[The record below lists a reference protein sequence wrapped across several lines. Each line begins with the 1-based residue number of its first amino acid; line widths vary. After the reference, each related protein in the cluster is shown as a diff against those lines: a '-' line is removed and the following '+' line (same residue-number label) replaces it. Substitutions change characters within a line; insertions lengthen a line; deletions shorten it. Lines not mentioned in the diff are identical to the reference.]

1 MKKLISTVLAA
12 ALTLSLAACGST
24 AASSTSE
31 AASGSEAASTASSE
45 TASDASDAVDFTGD
59 GYDAAVDYA
68 SLAGTTIKVAAS
80 PVPHAEILKVAGDI
94 LAKADITLDVVEYTD
109 YVQPNLVTESGEVDA
124 NYFQHGPYLE
134 DFNEKNNTH
143 LVSVAAIHYEPLGL
157 YPGKTKELK
166 DLQDGATVA
175 VPNDATNEARAL
187 LLLQDAGLI
196 KLKKNFDSASGNTN
210 DIVSNPKKFKF
221 KLIDDT
227 TGPRIIKSVDAVLIG
242 NTIALA
248 GNLNVLKD
256 SLYHEKI
263 DQSTK
268 NNINVLATAKKN
280 KNNAAY
286 KKLGKLYHNKQ
297 IQKWIAKKYSGTKV
311 EVNKPVSYLTD

>member
-1 MKKLISTVLAA
+1 MRRKKKHQRLIAATIALIVIIAAFFALRLTSSRQTAKSQTTTVTVGSIGPDVQVWQHIAKSSQAKKLGLK
-12 ALTLSLAACGST
+12 
-24 AASSTSE
+24 
-31 AASGSEAASTASSE
+31 
-45 TASDASDAVDFTGD
+45 
-59 GYDAAVDYA
+59 
-68 SLAGTTIKVAAS
+68 IKVKAFTDGPSILRATSDGSINVSAFAS
-80 PVPHAEILKVAGDI
+80 WA
-94 LAKADITLDVVEYTD
+94 
-109 YVQPNLVTESGEVDA
+109 
-124 NYFQHGPYLE
+124 YLE
-134 DFNEKNNTH
+134 AYNKSKSNTGQQ
-143 LVSVAAIHYEPLGL
+143 VALATTYLEPMGIYSSKYKKLS
-157 YPGKTKELK
+157 
-166 DLQDGATVA
+166 DLPKGATIA
-175 VPNDATNEARAL
+175 LANNAANETRGL
-187 LLLQDAGLI
+187 LLLQSAGLI

-210 DIVSNPKKFKF
+210 DIVSNTKKFKF

-268 NNINVLATAKKN
+268 NNINVLATAEKN

>member
-1 MKKLISTVLAA
+1 MRRKKKQQRLIAAAIAFVVIIAAFFALRLTSSRQTAKSQTTTVTVGSIGPDVQVWQHIAKSSQAKKLGLK
-12 ALTLSLAACGST
+12 
-24 AASSTSE
+24 
-31 AASGSEAASTASSE
+31 
-45 TASDASDAVDFTGD
+45 
-59 GYDAAVDYA
+59 
-68 SLAGTTIKVAAS
+68 IKVKAFTDGPSLLRATSDGSINVSAFAS
-80 PVPHAEILKVAGDI
+80 WA
-94 LAKADITLDVVEYTD
+94 
-109 YVQPNLVTESGEVDA
+109 
-124 NYFQHGPYLE
+124 YLE
-134 DFNEKNNTH
+134 AYNKSKSNTGQQ
-143 LVSVAAIHYEPLGL
+143 VALATTYLEPMGIYSSKYKKLS
-157 YPGKTKELK
+157 
-166 DLQDGATVA
+166 DLPKGATIA
-175 VPNDATNEARAL
+175 LANNAANEARGL
-187 LLLQDAGLI
+187 LLLQSAGLI
-196 KLKKNFDSASGNTN
+196 KLKKNFDAASGNTN

-268 NNINVLATAKKN
+268 NNINILATAKKN

>member
-1 MKKLISTVLAA
+1 MRRKKKQQRLITAAIALVVIIAAFFALRLTSSRQTAKSQTTTVTVGSIGPDVQVWQHIAKSSQAKKLGLK
-12 ALTLSLAACGST
+12 
-24 AASSTSE
+24 
-31 AASGSEAASTASSE
+31 
-45 TASDASDAVDFTGD
+45 
-59 GYDAAVDYA
+59 
-68 SLAGTTIKVAAS
+68 IKVKAFTDGPSLLRATSDGSINVSAFAS
-80 PVPHAEILKVAGDI
+80 WA
-94 LAKADITLDVVEYTD
+94 
-109 YVQPNLVTESGEVDA
+109 
-124 NYFQHGPYLE
+124 YLE
-134 DFNEKNNTH
+134 AYNKSKSNTGQQ
-143 LVSVAAIHYEPLGL
+143 VALATTYLEPMGIYSSKYKKLS
-157 YPGKTKELK
+157 
-166 DLQDGATVA
+166 DLPKGATIA
-175 VPNDATNEARAL
+175 LANNAANEARGL
-187 LLLQDAGLI
+187 LLLQSAGLI

>member
-1 MKKLISTVLAA
+1 MRRKKKQRLIAATIALVVIVAAFFAFRLTSSRQTAKSQTTTITVGSIGPDVQVWQHIAKSSQAKKLGLKIRVKAFTDGP
-12 ALTLSLAACGST
+12 SLLRATSDGSINVS
-24 AASSTSE
+24 AFASW
-31 AASGSEAASTASSE
+31 A
-45 TASDASDAVDFTGD
+45 
-59 GYDAAVDYA
+59 
-68 SLAGTTIKVAAS
+68 
-80 PVPHAEILKVAGDI
+80 
-94 LAKADITLDVVEYTD
+94 
-109 YVQPNLVTESGEVDA
+109 
-124 NYFQHGPYLE
+124 YLE
-134 DFNEKNNTH
+134 AYNKSKNNAGQQ
-143 LVSVAAIHYEPLGL
+143 VALATTYLEPMGIYSSKYKKLSKL
-157 YPGKTKELK
+157 PK
-166 DLQDGATVA
+166 GAMIA
-175 VPNDATNEARAL
+175 LANNAANEARGL
-187 LLLQDAGLI
+187 LLLQSAGLI
-196 KLKKNFDSASGNTN
+196 KLKKDFDSASGNTN

-242 NTIALA
+242 NTIALS

>member
-1 MKKLISTVLAA
+1 MRRKKKQQRLIAAGIALVVIIAAFFAFRLTSSRQTAKSQTATITVGSIGPDVQVWQHIAKSSQAKKLGLK
-12 ALTLSLAACGST
+12 
-24 AASSTSE
+24 
-31 AASGSEAASTASSE
+31 
-45 TASDASDAVDFTGD
+45 
-59 GYDAAVDYA
+59 
-68 SLAGTTIKVAAS
+68 IKVKAFTDGPSLLRATSDGSINVSAFAS
-80 PVPHAEILKVAGDI
+80 WA
-94 LAKADITLDVVEYTD
+94 
-109 YVQPNLVTESGEVDA
+109 
-124 NYFQHGPYLE
+124 YLE
-134 DFNEKNNTH
+134 AYNKSKSNTGQQ
-143 LVSVAAIHYEPLGL
+143 VALATTYLEPMGIYSSKYKKLS
-157 YPGKTKELK
+157 
-166 DLQDGATVA
+166 DLPKGATIA
-175 VPNDATNEARAL
+175 LANNAANEARGL
-187 LLLQDAGLI
+187 LLLQSAGLI

-210 DIVSNPKKFKF
+210 DIASNPKKFKF

>member
-1 MKKLISTVLAA
+1 MRRKKRQQRLIAAIALVVIIAAFFALRLTSSRQTAKSQTTTVTVGSIGPDVQVWQHIAKSSQAKKLGLK
-12 ALTLSLAACGST
+12 
-24 AASSTSE
+24 
-31 AASGSEAASTASSE
+31 
-45 TASDASDAVDFTGD
+45 
-59 GYDAAVDYA
+59 
-68 SLAGTTIKVAAS
+68 IKVKAFTDGPSLLRATSDGSINVSAFAS
-80 PVPHAEILKVAGDI
+80 WA
-94 LAKADITLDVVEYTD
+94 
-109 YVQPNLVTESGEVDA
+109 
-124 NYFQHGPYLE
+124 YLE
-134 DFNEKNNTH
+134 AYNKSKSNTG
-143 LVSVAAIHYEPLGL
+143 LQVALATTYLEPMGIYSSKYKKLS
-157 YPGKTKELK
+157 
-166 DLQDGATVA
+166 DLPKGATIA
-175 VPNDATNEARAL
+175 LANNAANEARGL
-187 LLLQDAGLI
+187 LLLQSAGLI

>member
-1 MKKLISTVLAA
+1 MRRKKKQQRLIAAAIALVVIIAAFFALRLTSSRQTAKSQTTTVTVGSIGPDVQVWQHIAKSSQAKKLGLK
-12 ALTLSLAACGST
+12 
-24 AASSTSE
+24 
-31 AASGSEAASTASSE
+31 
-45 TASDASDAVDFTGD
+45 
-59 GYDAAVDYA
+59 
-68 SLAGTTIKVAAS
+68 IKVKAFTDGPSLLRATSDGSINVSAFAS
-80 PVPHAEILKVAGDI
+80 WA
-94 LAKADITLDVVEYTD
+94 
-109 YVQPNLVTESGEVDA
+109 
-124 NYFQHGPYLE
+124 YLE
-134 DFNEKNNTH
+134 AYNKSKSNTG
-143 LVSVAAIHYEPLGL
+143 LQVALATTYLEPMGIYSSKYKKLS
-157 YPGKTKELK
+157 
-166 DLQDGATVA
+166 DLPKGATIA
-175 VPNDATNEARAL
+175 LANNAANEARGL
-187 LLLQDAGLI
+187 LLLQSAGLI

-210 DIVSNPKKFKF
+210 DIVSNPKKLKF

>member
-1 MKKLISTVLAA
+1 MRRKKKQQRLIAAAIALVVIIAAFFALRLTSSRQTAKSQRTTVTVGSIGPDVQVWQHIAKSSQAKKLGLK
-12 ALTLSLAACGST
+12 
-24 AASSTSE
+24 
-31 AASGSEAASTASSE
+31 
-45 TASDASDAVDFTGD
+45 
-59 GYDAAVDYA
+59 
-68 SLAGTTIKVAAS
+68 IKVKAFTDGPSLLRATSDGSINVSAFAS
-80 PVPHAEILKVAGDI
+80 WA
-94 LAKADITLDVVEYTD
+94 
-109 YVQPNLVTESGEVDA
+109 
-124 NYFQHGPYLE
+124 YLE
-134 DFNEKNNTH
+134 AYNKSKSNTGQQ
-143 LVSVAAIHYEPLGL
+143 VALATTYLEPMGIYSSKYKKLS
-157 YPGKTKELK
+157 
-166 DLQDGATVA
+166 DLPKGATIA
-175 VPNDATNEARAL
+175 LANNAANEARGL
-187 LLLQDAGLI
+187 LLLQSAGLI

-210 DIVSNPKKFKF
+210 DIVSNTKKFKF

>member
-1 MKKLISTVLAA
+1 MRRKKKQQRLIAAAIALVVIIAAFFALRLTSSRQTAKSQTTTVTVGSIGPDVQVWQHIAKSSQAKKLGL
-12 ALTLSLAACGST
+12 
-24 AASSTSE
+24 E
-31 AASGSEAASTASSE
+31 
-45 TASDASDAVDFTGD
+45 
-59 GYDAAVDYA
+59 
-68 SLAGTTIKVAAS
+68 IKVKAFTDGPSLLRATSDGSINVSAFAS
-80 PVPHAEILKVAGDI
+80 WA
-94 LAKADITLDVVEYTD
+94 
-109 YVQPNLVTESGEVDA
+109 
-124 NYFQHGPYLE
+124 YLE
-134 DFNEKNNTH
+134 AYNKSKSNTGQQ
-143 LVSVAAIHYEPLGL
+143 VALATTYLEPMGIYSSKYKKLS
-157 YPGKTKELK
+157 
-166 DLQDGATVA
+166 DLPKGATIA
-175 VPNDATNEARAL
+175 LANNAANEARGL
-187 LLLQDAGLI
+187 LLLQSAGLI

>member
-1 MKKLISTVLAA
+1 MRRKKKHQRLIAAIALIVIIAAFFALRLTFSRQTAKSQTTTVTVGSIGPDVQVWQHIAKSSQAKKLGLK
-12 ALTLSLAACGST
+12 
-24 AASSTSE
+24 
-31 AASGSEAASTASSE
+31 
-45 TASDASDAVDFTGD
+45 
-59 GYDAAVDYA
+59 
-68 SLAGTTIKVAAS
+68 IKVKAFTDGPSILRATSDGSINVSAFAS
-80 PVPHAEILKVAGDI
+80 WA
-94 LAKADITLDVVEYTD
+94 
-109 YVQPNLVTESGEVDA
+109 
-124 NYFQHGPYLE
+124 YLE
-134 DFNEKNNTH
+134 AYNKSKSNTGQQ
-143 LVSVAAIHYEPLGL
+143 VALATTYLEPMGIYSSKYKKLS
-157 YPGKTKELK
+157 
-166 DLQDGATVA
+166 DLPKGATIA
-175 VPNDATNEARAL
+175 LANNAANEARGL
-187 LLLQDAGLI
+187 LLLQSAGLI

-210 DIVSNPKKFKF
+210 DIVSNTKKFKF

-268 NNINVLATAKKN
+268 NNINVLATAEKN

>member
-1 MKKLISTVLAA
+1 MKTSFFKLLGAKIMRRKKKQQRLIAA
-12 ALTLSLAACGST
+12 AIALANN
-24 AASSTSE
+24 AA
-31 AASGSEAASTASSE
+31 
-45 TASDASDAVDFTGD
+45 
-59 GYDAAVDYA
+59 
-68 SLAGTTIKVAAS
+68 
-80 PVPHAEILKVAGDI
+80 
-94 LAKADITLDVVEYTD
+94 
-109 YVQPNLVTESGEVDA
+109 
-124 NYFQHGPYLE
+124 
-134 DFNEKNNTH
+134 
-143 LVSVAAIHYEPLGL
+143 
-157 YPGKTKELK
+157 
-166 DLQDGATVA
+166 
-175 VPNDATNEARAL
+175 NEARGL
-187 LLLQDAGLI
+187 LLLQSAGLI

-210 DIVSNPKKFKF
+210 DIVSNTKKFKF

-268 NNINVLATAKKN
+268 NNNNVLATAKKN

>member
-1 MKKLISTVLAA
+1 MRRKKKQQRLIAAAIALVVIIAAFFALRLTSSRQTAKSQTTTVTVGSIGPDVQVWQHIAKSSQAKKLGLKTKVKAF
-12 ALTLSLAACGST
+12 TDGPSLLRATSDGSINVS
-24 AASSTSE
+24 AFASW
-31 AASGSEAASTASSE
+31 A
-45 TASDASDAVDFTGD
+45 
-59 GYDAAVDYA
+59 
-68 SLAGTTIKVAAS
+68 
-80 PVPHAEILKVAGDI
+80 
-94 LAKADITLDVVEYTD
+94 
-109 YVQPNLVTESGEVDA
+109 
-124 NYFQHGPYLE
+124 YLE
-134 DFNEKNNTH
+134 AYNKSKSNTG
-143 LVSVAAIHYEPLGL
+143 LQVALATTYLEPMGIYSSKYKKLS
-157 YPGKTKELK
+157 
-166 DLQDGATVA
+166 DLPKGATIA
-175 VPNDATNEARAL
+175 LANNAANEARGL
-187 LLLQDAGLI
+187 LLLQSAGLI
-196 KLKKNFDSASGNTN
+196 KLKKNFDAASGNTN

>member
-1 MKKLISTVLAA
+1 MRRKKKQRLIAAAIALVVIVAAFFAFRLTSSRQTAKSQTTTITVGSIGPDVQVWQHIAKSSQAKKMGLKIKVKAFTDGPSLLRATSDGSINVSAFASWAYLEAYNKSKNNAGQQVALATTYLEPMGIYSSKYKKLSKLP
-12 ALTLSLAACGST
+12 
-24 AASSTSE
+24 
-31 AASGSEAASTASSE
+31 
-45 TASDASDAVDFTGD
+45 
-59 GYDAAVDYA
+59 
-68 SLAGTTIKVAAS
+68 K
-80 PVPHAEILKVAGDI
+80 
-94 LAKADITLDVVEYTD
+94 
-109 YVQPNLVTESGEVDA
+109 
-124 NYFQHGPYLE
+124 
-134 DFNEKNNTH
+134 
-143 LVSVAAIHYEPLGL
+143 
-157 YPGKTKELK
+157 
-166 DLQDGATVA
+166 GATIA
-175 VPNDATNEARAL
+175 LANNAANEARGL
-187 LLLQDAGLI
+187 LLLQSAGLI
-196 KLKKNFDSASGNTN
+196 KLKKDFDSASGNTN

-242 NTIALA
+242 NTIALS

>member
-1 MKKLISTVLAA
+1 MRRKKKQQRLIAAAIALIVIIAAFFALRLTSSRQTAKSQTTTVTVGSIGPDVQVWQHIAKSSQAKKLGLK
-12 ALTLSLAACGST
+12 
-24 AASSTSE
+24 
-31 AASGSEAASTASSE
+31 
-45 TASDASDAVDFTGD
+45 
-59 GYDAAVDYA
+59 
-68 SLAGTTIKVAAS
+68 IKVKAFTDGPSLLRATSDGSINVSAFAS
-80 PVPHAEILKVAGDI
+80 WA
-94 LAKADITLDVVEYTD
+94 
-109 YVQPNLVTESGEVDA
+109 
-124 NYFQHGPYLE
+124 YLE
-134 DFNEKNNTH
+134 AYNKSKSNTGQQ
-143 LVSVAAIHYEPLGL
+143 VALATTYLEPMGIYSSKYKKLS
-157 YPGKTKELK
+157 
-166 DLQDGATVA
+166 DLPKGATIA
-175 VPNDATNEARAL
+175 LANNAANEARGL
-187 LLLQDAGLI
+187 LLLQSAGLI

-210 DIVSNPKKFKF
+210 DIVSNTKKFKF

>member
-1 MKKLISTVLAA
+1 MRRKKKQRLIAAAIALVVIIAAFFAFRLTSSRQAAKSQTTTITVGSIGPDVQVWQHIAKSSQAKKLGLK
-12 ALTLSLAACGST
+12 
-24 AASSTSE
+24 
-31 AASGSEAASTASSE
+31 
-45 TASDASDAVDFTGD
+45 
-59 GYDAAVDYA
+59 
-68 SLAGTTIKVAAS
+68 IKVKAFTDGPSLLRATSDGSINVSAFAS
-80 PVPHAEILKVAGDI
+80 WA
-94 LAKADITLDVVEYTD
+94 
-109 YVQPNLVTESGEVDA
+109 
-124 NYFQHGPYLE
+124 YLE
-134 DFNEKNNTH
+134 AYNKSKNNAGQQ
-143 LVSVAAIHYEPLGL
+143 VALATTYLEPMGIYSSKYKKLSKL
-157 YPGKTKELK
+157 PK
-166 DLQDGATVA
+166 GATIA
-175 VPNDATNEARAL
+175 LANNAANEARGL
-187 LLLQDAGLI
+187 LLLQSAGLI

-221 KLIDDT
+221 KLIGDT

-242 NTIALA
+242 NTIALS

>member
-1 MKKLISTVLAA
+1 MRRKKKQQRLIAAAIALVVIIAAFFALRLTSSRQTTKNQTTTVTVGSIGPDVQVWQHIAKSSQAKKLGLK
-12 ALTLSLAACGST
+12 
-24 AASSTSE
+24 
-31 AASGSEAASTASSE
+31 
-45 TASDASDAVDFTGD
+45 
-59 GYDAAVDYA
+59 
-68 SLAGTTIKVAAS
+68 IKVKAFTDGPSLLRATSDGSINVSAFAS
-80 PVPHAEILKVAGDI
+80 WA
-94 LAKADITLDVVEYTD
+94 
-109 YVQPNLVTESGEVDA
+109 
-124 NYFQHGPYLE
+124 YLE
-134 DFNEKNNTH
+134 AYNKSKSNTGQQ
-143 LVSVAAIHYEPLGL
+143 VALATTYLEPMGIYSSKYKKLS
-157 YPGKTKELK
+157 
-166 DLQDGATVA
+166 DLPKGATIA
-175 VPNDATNEARAL
+175 LANNAANEARGL
-187 LLLQDAGLI
+187 LLLQSAGLI
-196 KLKKNFDSASGNTN
+196 KLKKNFDAASGNTN

-268 NNINVLATAKKN
+268 NNINVLATAKKS

>member
-1 MKKLISTVLAA
+1 MRRKKKQQRLIAAIALVVIIAAFFALRLTSSRQTTKNQTTTVTVGSIGPDVQVWQHIAKSSQAKKLGLK
-12 ALTLSLAACGST
+12 
-24 AASSTSE
+24 
-31 AASGSEAASTASSE
+31 
-45 TASDASDAVDFTGD
+45 
-59 GYDAAVDYA
+59 
-68 SLAGTTIKVAAS
+68 IKVKAFTDGPSLLRATSDGSINVSAFAS
-80 PVPHAEILKVAGDI
+80 WA
-94 LAKADITLDVVEYTD
+94 
-109 YVQPNLVTESGEVDA
+109 
-124 NYFQHGPYLE
+124 YLE
-134 DFNEKNNTH
+134 AYNKSKSNTGQQ
-143 LVSVAAIHYEPLGL
+143 VALATTYLEPMGIYSSKYKKLS
-157 YPGKTKELK
+157 
-166 DLQDGATVA
+166 DLPKGATIA
-175 VPNDATNEARAL
+175 LANNAANEARGL
-187 LLLQDAGLI
+187 LLLQSAGLI

>member
-1 MKKLISTVLAA
+1 MRRKKKQRLIAAAIALVVIIAAFFAFRLTSSRQTAKSQTTTITVGSIGPDVQVWQHIAKSSQAKKLGLK
-12 ALTLSLAACGST
+12 
-24 AASSTSE
+24 
-31 AASGSEAASTASSE
+31 
-45 TASDASDAVDFTGD
+45 
-59 GYDAAVDYA
+59 
-68 SLAGTTIKVAAS
+68 IKVKAFTDGPSLLRATSDGSINVSAFAS
-80 PVPHAEILKVAGDI
+80 WA
-94 LAKADITLDVVEYTD
+94 
-109 YVQPNLVTESGEVDA
+109 
-124 NYFQHGPYLE
+124 YLE
-134 DFNEKNNTH
+134 AYNKSKSNAGQQ
-143 LVSVAAIHYEPLGL
+143 VALATTYLEPMGIYSSKYKKLSKL
-157 YPGKTKELK
+157 PK
-166 DLQDGATVA
+166 GATIA
-175 VPNDATNEARAL
+175 LANNAANEARGL
-187 LLLQDAGLI
+187 LLLQSAGLI
-196 KLKKNFDSASGNTN
+196 KLKKDFDSASGNTN

-242 NTIALA
+242 NTIALS

-280 KNNAAY
+280 KNNATY

>member
-1 MKKLISTVLAA
+1 MRRKKKQQRLITAAIALVVIIAAFFALRLTSSRQTAKSQTTTVTVGSIGPDVQVWQHIAKSSQAKKLGLK
-12 ALTLSLAACGST
+12 
-24 AASSTSE
+24 
-31 AASGSEAASTASSE
+31 
-45 TASDASDAVDFTGD
+45 
-59 GYDAAVDYA
+59 
-68 SLAGTTIKVAAS
+68 IKVKAFTDGPSLLRATSDGSIDVSAFAS
-80 PVPHAEILKVAGDI
+80 WA
-94 LAKADITLDVVEYTD
+94 
-109 YVQPNLVTESGEVDA
+109 
-124 NYFQHGPYLE
+124 YLE
-134 DFNEKNNTH
+134 AYNKSKSNTG
-143 LVSVAAIHYEPLGL
+143 LQVALATTYLEPMGIYSSKYKKLS
-157 YPGKTKELK
+157 
-166 DLQDGATVA
+166 DLPKGATIA
-175 VPNDATNEARAL
+175 LANNAANEARGL
-187 LLLQDAGLI
+187 LLLQSAGLI
-196 KLKKNFDSASGNTN
+196 KLKKNFDAASGNTN

>member
-1 MKKLISTVLAA
+1 MRRKKKQQRLIAAAIALVVIIAAFFALRLTSSRQTAKSQTTTVTVGSIGPDVQVWQHIAKSSQAKKLGLK
-12 ALTLSLAACGST
+12 
-24 AASSTSE
+24 
-31 AASGSEAASTASSE
+31 
-45 TASDASDAVDFTGD
+45 
-59 GYDAAVDYA
+59 
-68 SLAGTTIKVAAS
+68 IKVKAFTDGPSLLRATSDGSINVSAFAS
-80 PVPHAEILKVAGDI
+80 WA
-94 LAKADITLDVVEYTD
+94 
-109 YVQPNLVTESGEVDA
+109 
-124 NYFQHGPYLE
+124 YLE
-134 DFNEKNNTH
+134 AYNKSKSNTGQQ
-143 LVSVAAIHYEPLGL
+143 VALATTYLEPMGIYSSKYKKLS
-157 YPGKTKELK
+157 
-166 DLQDGATVA
+166 DLPKGATIA
-175 VPNDATNEARAL
+175 LANNAANEARWL
-187 LLLQDAGLI
+187 LLLQSAGLI

>member
-1 MKKLISTVLAA
+1 MRRKKKQQRLIAAAIALVVIIAAFFALRLTSSRQTAKSQKTTVTVGSIGPDVQVWQHIAKSSQAKKLGLK
-12 ALTLSLAACGST
+12 
-24 AASSTSE
+24 
-31 AASGSEAASTASSE
+31 
-45 TASDASDAVDFTGD
+45 
-59 GYDAAVDYA
+59 
-68 SLAGTTIKVAAS
+68 IKVKAFTDGPSLLRATSDGSINVSAFAS
-80 PVPHAEILKVAGDI
+80 WA
-94 LAKADITLDVVEYTD
+94 
-109 YVQPNLVTESGEVDA
+109 
-124 NYFQHGPYLE
+124 YLE
-134 DFNEKNNTH
+134 AYNKSKSNTGQQ
-143 LVSVAAIHYEPLGL
+143 VALATTYLEPMGIYSSKYKKLS
-157 YPGKTKELK
+157 
-166 DLQDGATVA
+166 DLPKGATIA
-175 VPNDATNEARAL
+175 LANNAANEARGL
-187 LLLQDAGLI
+187 LLLQSAGLI

>member
-1 MKKLISTVLAA
+1 MALIVIIAAFFALRLTFSRQTAKSQTTTVTVGSIGPDVQVWQHIAKSSQAKKLGLK
-12 ALTLSLAACGST
+12 
-24 AASSTSE
+24 
-31 AASGSEAASTASSE
+31 
-45 TASDASDAVDFTGD
+45 
-59 GYDAAVDYA
+59 
-68 SLAGTTIKVAAS
+68 IKVKAFTDGPSILRATSDGSINVSAFAS
-80 PVPHAEILKVAGDI
+80 WA
-94 LAKADITLDVVEYTD
+94 
-109 YVQPNLVTESGEVDA
+109 
-124 NYFQHGPYLE
+124 YLE
-134 DFNEKNNTH
+134 AYNKSKSNTGQQ
-143 LVSVAAIHYEPLGL
+143 VALATTYLEPMGIYSSKYKKLS
-157 YPGKTKELK
+157 
-166 DLQDGATVA
+166 DLPKGATIA
-175 VPNDATNEARAL
+175 LANNAANEARGL
-187 LLLQDAGLI
+187 LLLQSAGLI

-210 DIVSNPKKFKF
+210 DIVSNTKKFKF

-268 NNINVLATAKKN
+268 NNINVLATAEKN

>member
-1 MKKLISTVLAA
+1 MRRKKKQRLIAAAIALVVIIAAFFAFRLTSSRQAAKSQTTTITVGSIGPDVQVWQHIAKSSQAKKLGLK
-12 ALTLSLAACGST
+12 
-24 AASSTSE
+24 
-31 AASGSEAASTASSE
+31 
-45 TASDASDAVDFTGD
+45 
-59 GYDAAVDYA
+59 
-68 SLAGTTIKVAAS
+68 IKVKAFTDGPSLLRATSDGSINVSAFAS
-80 PVPHAEILKVAGDI
+80 WA
-94 LAKADITLDVVEYTD
+94 
-109 YVQPNLVTESGEVDA
+109 
-124 NYFQHGPYLE
+124 YLE
-134 DFNEKNNTH
+134 AYNKSKNNAGQQ
-143 LVSVAAIHYEPLGL
+143 VALATTYLEPMGIYSSKYKKLSKL
-157 YPGKTKELK
+157 PK
-166 DLQDGATVA
+166 GATIA
-175 VPNDATNEARAL
+175 LANNAANEARGL
-187 LLLQDAGLI
+187 LLLQSAGLI

-221 KLIDDT
+221 KLIGDT

-242 NTIALA
+242 NTIALS

-280 KNNAAY
+280 KNNATY
-286 KKLGKLYHNKQ
+286 KKLRKLYHNKQ

>member
-1 MKKLISTVLAA
+1 MRRKKKHQRLIAATIALIVIIAAFFALRLTSSRQTAKSQTTTVTVGSIGPDVQVWQHIAKSSQAKKLGLK
-12 ALTLSLAACGST
+12 
-24 AASSTSE
+24 
-31 AASGSEAASTASSE
+31 
-45 TASDASDAVDFTGD
+45 
-59 GYDAAVDYA
+59 
-68 SLAGTTIKVAAS
+68 IKVEAFTDGPSLLRATSDGSINVSAFAS
-80 PVPHAEILKVAGDI
+80 WA
-94 LAKADITLDVVEYTD
+94 
-109 YVQPNLVTESGEVDA
+109 
-124 NYFQHGPYLE
+124 YLE
-134 DFNEKNNTH
+134 AYNKSKSNTGQQ
-143 LVSVAAIHYEPLGL
+143 VALATTYLEPMGIYSSKYKKLS
-157 YPGKTKELK
+157 
-166 DLQDGATVA
+166 DLPKGATIA
-175 VPNDATNEARAL
+175 LANNAANEL
-187 LLLQDAGLI
+187 LLLQSAGLI

-210 DIVSNPKKFKF
+210 DIVSNTKKFKF

-268 NNINVLATAKKN
+268 NNINVLATAEKN

>member
-1 MKKLISTVLAA
+1 MRRKKKQQRLIAAVIALVVIIAAFFALRLTSSRQTAKSQTTTVTVGSIGPDVQVWQHIAKSSQAKKLGLK
-12 ALTLSLAACGST
+12 
-24 AASSTSE
+24 
-31 AASGSEAASTASSE
+31 
-45 TASDASDAVDFTGD
+45 
-59 GYDAAVDYA
+59 
-68 SLAGTTIKVAAS
+68 IKVKAFTDGPSLLRATSDGSINVSAFAS
-80 PVPHAEILKVAGDI
+80 WA
-94 LAKADITLDVVEYTD
+94 
-109 YVQPNLVTESGEVDA
+109 
-124 NYFQHGPYLE
+124 YLE
-134 DFNEKNNTH
+134 AYNKSKSNTGQQ
-143 LVSVAAIHYEPLGL
+143 VALATTYLEPMGIYSSKYKKLSNL
-157 YPGKTKELK
+157 PK
-166 DLQDGATVA
+166 GATIA
-175 VPNDATNEARAL
+175 LANNAANEARGL
-187 LLLQDAGLI
+187 LLLQSAGLI

-227 TGPRIIKSVDAVLIG
+227 TGPRVIKSVDAVLIG

>member
-1 MKKLISTVLAA
+1 MRRKKKQRLIAAAIALVVIIAAFFAFRLTSSRQTAKSQTTTITVGSIGPDVQVWQHIAKSSQAKKLGLK
-12 ALTLSLAACGST
+12 
-24 AASSTSE
+24 
-31 AASGSEAASTASSE
+31 
-45 TASDASDAVDFTGD
+45 
-59 GYDAAVDYA
+59 
-68 SLAGTTIKVAAS
+68 IKVKAFTDGPSLLRATSDGSINVSAFAS
-80 PVPHAEILKVAGDI
+80 WA
-94 LAKADITLDVVEYTD
+94 
-109 YVQPNLVTESGEVDA
+109 
-124 NYFQHGPYLE
+124 YLE
-134 DFNEKNNTH
+134 AYNKSKNNAGQQ
-143 LVSVAAIHYEPLGL
+143 VALATTYLEPMGIYSSKYKKLSKL
-157 YPGKTKELK
+157 PK
-166 DLQDGATVA
+166 GATIA
-175 VPNDATNEARAL
+175 LANNAANEARGL
-187 LLLQDAGLI
+187 LLLQSAGLI

-210 DIVSNPKKFKF
+210 GIVSNPKKFKF

-242 NTIALA
+242 NTIALS

>member
-1 MKKLISTVLAA
+1 MRRKKKQQRLIAAIALVVIIAAFFALRLTSSRQTAKNQTTTVTVGSIGPDVQVWQHIAKSSQAKKLGLK
-12 ALTLSLAACGST
+12 
-24 AASSTSE
+24 
-31 AASGSEAASTASSE
+31 
-45 TASDASDAVDFTGD
+45 
-59 GYDAAVDYA
+59 
-68 SLAGTTIKVAAS
+68 IKVKAFTDGPSLLRATSDGSINVSAFAS
-80 PVPHAEILKVAGDI
+80 WA
-94 LAKADITLDVVEYTD
+94 
-109 YVQPNLVTESGEVDA
+109 
-124 NYFQHGPYLE
+124 YLE
-134 DFNEKNNTH
+134 AYNKSKSNTGQQ
-143 LVSVAAIHYEPLGL
+143 VALATTYLEPMGIYSSKYKKLS
-157 YPGKTKELK
+157 
-166 DLQDGATVA
+166 DLPKGATIA
-175 VPNDATNEARAL
+175 LANNAANEARGL
-187 LLLQDAGLI
+187 LLLQSAGLI

-242 NTIALA
+242 NTIALS

-297 IQKWIAKKYSGTKV
+297 IQKWIAKKYSGIKV

>member
-1 MKKLISTVLAA
+1 MRRKKKQQRLIAATIALIVIIAAFFALRLTSSRQTAKSQTTTVTVGSIGPDVQVWQHIAKSSQAKKLGLK
-12 ALTLSLAACGST
+12 
-24 AASSTSE
+24 
-31 AASGSEAASTASSE
+31 
-45 TASDASDAVDFTGD
+45 
-59 GYDAAVDYA
+59 
-68 SLAGTTIKVAAS
+68 IKVKAFTDGPSILRATSDGSINVSAFAS
-80 PVPHAEILKVAGDI
+80 WA
-94 LAKADITLDVVEYTD
+94 
-109 YVQPNLVTESGEVDA
+109 
-124 NYFQHGPYLE
+124 YLE
-134 DFNEKNNTH
+134 AYNKSKSNTGQQ
-143 LVSVAAIHYEPLGL
+143 VALATTYLEPMGIYSSKYKKLS
-157 YPGKTKELK
+157 
-166 DLQDGATVA
+166 DLPKGATIA
-175 VPNDATNEARAL
+175 LANNAANEARGL
-187 LLLQDAGLI
+187 LLLQSAGLI

-210 DIVSNPKKFKF
+210 DIVSNTKKFKF

-263 DQSTK
+263 NQSTK
-268 NNINVLATAKKN
+268 NNINVLATAEKN

>member
-1 MKKLISTVLAA
+1 MRRKKKQQRLIAAAIALVIIIAAFFALRLTSSRQTAKSQTTTVTVGSIGPDVQVWQHIAKSSQAKKLGLK
-12 ALTLSLAACGST
+12 
-24 AASSTSE
+24 
-31 AASGSEAASTASSE
+31 
-45 TASDASDAVDFTGD
+45 
-59 GYDAAVDYA
+59 
-68 SLAGTTIKVAAS
+68 IKVKAFTDGPSLLRATSDGSINVSAFAS
-80 PVPHAEILKVAGDI
+80 WAYLKAYNKSKSNTGQQVA
-94 LAKADITLDVVEYTD
+94 LATT
-109 YVQPNLVTESGEVDA
+109 
-124 NYFQHGPYLE
+124 YLE
-134 DFNEKNNTH
+134 PMGIYSSKYKK
-143 LVSVAAIHYEPLGL
+143 LS
-157 YPGKTKELK
+157 
-166 DLQDGATVA
+166 DLPKGATIA
-175 VPNDATNEARAL
+175 LANNAANEARGL
-187 LLLQDAGLI
+187 LLLQSAGLI

-210 DIVSNPKKFKF
+210 DIVSNSKKFKF

>member
-1 MKKLISTVLAA
+1 MRRKKKQQRLIAAAIALVVIIAAFFALRLTSSRQTAKSQTTTVTVGSIGPDVQVWQHIAKSSQAKKLGLK
-12 ALTLSLAACGST
+12 
-24 AASSTSE
+24 
-31 AASGSEAASTASSE
+31 
-45 TASDASDAVDFTGD
+45 
-59 GYDAAVDYA
+59 
-68 SLAGTTIKVAAS
+68 IKVKAFTDGPSLLRATSDGSINVSAFAS
-80 PVPHAEILKVAGDI
+80 WA
-94 LAKADITLDVVEYTD
+94 
-109 YVQPNLVTESGEVDA
+109 
-124 NYFQHGPYLE
+124 YLE
-134 DFNEKNNTH
+134 AYNKSKSNTGQQ
-143 LVSVAAIHYEPLGL
+143 VALATTYLEPMGIYSSKYKKLS
-157 YPGKTKELK
+157 
-166 DLQDGATVA
+166 DLPKGATIA
-175 VPNDATNEARAL
+175 LANNAANEARGL
-187 LLLQDAGLI
+187 LLLQSAGLI
-196 KLKKNFDSASGNTN
+196 KLKKNFDAASGNTN

-280 KNNAAY
+280 KNNATY

>member
-1 MKKLISTVLAA
+1 MRRKKKQQRLIAAAIALVVIIAAFFALRLTSSRQTAKNQTTTVTVGSIGPDVQVWQHIAKSSQAKKLGLK
-12 ALTLSLAACGST
+12 
-24 AASSTSE
+24 
-31 AASGSEAASTASSE
+31 
-45 TASDASDAVDFTGD
+45 
-59 GYDAAVDYA
+59 
-68 SLAGTTIKVAAS
+68 IKVKAFTDGPSLLRATSDGSINVSAFAS
-80 PVPHAEILKVAGDI
+80 WA
-94 LAKADITLDVVEYTD
+94 
-109 YVQPNLVTESGEVDA
+109 
-124 NYFQHGPYLE
+124 YLE
-134 DFNEKNNTH
+134 AYNKSKSNTGQQ
-143 LVSVAAIHYEPLGL
+143 VALATTYLEPMGIYSSKYKKLS
-157 YPGKTKELK
+157 
-166 DLQDGATVA
+166 DLPKGATIA
-175 VPNDATNEARAL
+175 LANNAANEARGL
-187 LLLQDAGLI
+187 LLLQSAGLI

-242 NTIALA
+242 NTIALS

>member
-1 MKKLISTVLAA
+1 MRRKKKQRLIAATIALVVIIAAFFAFRLTSSRQTAKSQTTTITVGSIGPDVQVWQHIAKSSQAKKLGLK
-12 ALTLSLAACGST
+12 
-24 AASSTSE
+24 
-31 AASGSEAASTASSE
+31 
-45 TASDASDAVDFTGD
+45 
-59 GYDAAVDYA
+59 
-68 SLAGTTIKVAAS
+68 IKVKAFTDGPSLLRATSDGSINVSAFAS
-80 PVPHAEILKVAGDI
+80 WA
-94 LAKADITLDVVEYTD
+94 
-109 YVQPNLVTESGEVDA
+109 
-124 NYFQHGPYLE
+124 YLE
-134 DFNEKNNTH
+134 AYNKSKSNAGQQ
-143 LVSVAAIHYEPLGL
+143 VALATTYLEPMGIYSSKYKKLSKL
-157 YPGKTKELK
+157 PK
-166 DLQDGATVA
+166 GATIA
-175 VPNDATNEARAL
+175 LANNAANEARGL
-187 LLLQDAGLI
+187 LLLQSAGLI
-196 KLKKNFDSASGNTN
+196 KLKKDFDSASGNTN

-242 NTIALA
+242 NTIALS

-256 SLYHEKI
+256 SLNHEKI

-280 KNNAAY
+280 KNNATY

>member
-1 MKKLISTVLAA
+1 MRRKKKQRLIAAAIALVVIIAAFFAFRLTSSRQTAKSQTTTITVGSIGPDVQVWQHIAKSSQAKKLGLKIRVKAFTDGP
-12 ALTLSLAACGST
+12 SLLRATSDGSINVS
-24 AASSTSE
+24 AFASW
-31 AASGSEAASTASSE
+31 A
-45 TASDASDAVDFTGD
+45 
-59 GYDAAVDYA
+59 
-68 SLAGTTIKVAAS
+68 
-80 PVPHAEILKVAGDI
+80 
-94 LAKADITLDVVEYTD
+94 
-109 YVQPNLVTESGEVDA
+109 
-124 NYFQHGPYLE
+124 YLE
-134 DFNEKNNTH
+134 AYNKSKNNAGQQ
-143 LVSVAAIHYEPLGL
+143 VALATTYLEPMGIYSSKYKKLSKL
-157 YPGKTKELK
+157 PK
-166 DLQDGATVA
+166 GATIA
-175 VPNDATNEARAL
+175 LANNAANEARGL
-187 LLLQDAGLI
+187 LLLQSAGLI
-196 KLKKNFDSASGNTN
+196 KLKKDFDSASGNTN

-242 NTIALA
+242 NTIALS

-297 IQKWIAKKYSGTKV
+297 IQKWITKKYSGTKV

>member
-1 MKKLISTVLAA
+1 MRRKKKQQRLIAAAIALVVIIAAFFALRLTSSRQTAKSQTATITVGSIGPDVQVWQHIAKSSQAKKLGLK
-12 ALTLSLAACGST
+12 
-24 AASSTSE
+24 
-31 AASGSEAASTASSE
+31 
-45 TASDASDAVDFTGD
+45 
-59 GYDAAVDYA
+59 
-68 SLAGTTIKVAAS
+68 IKVKAFTDGPSLLRATSDGSINVSAFAS
-80 PVPHAEILKVAGDI
+80 WA
-94 LAKADITLDVVEYTD
+94 
-109 YVQPNLVTESGEVDA
+109 
-124 NYFQHGPYLE
+124 YLE
-134 DFNEKNNTH
+134 AYNKSKSNTGQQ
-143 LVSVAAIHYEPLGL
+143 VALATTYLEPMGIYSSKYKKLS
-157 YPGKTKELK
+157 
-166 DLQDGATVA
+166 DLPKGATIA
-175 VPNDATNEARAL
+175 LANNAANEARGL
-187 LLLQDAGLI
+187 LLLQSAGLI
-196 KLKKNFDSASGNTN
+196 KLKRNFDSASGNTN

>member
-1 MKKLISTVLAA
+1 MRRKKKHQRLIAAAIALIVIIAAFFALRLTSSRQTAKSQTTTVTVGSIGPDVQVWQHIAKSSQAKKLGIK
-12 ALTLSLAACGST
+12 
-24 AASSTSE
+24 
-31 AASGSEAASTASSE
+31 
-45 TASDASDAVDFTGD
+45 
-59 GYDAAVDYA
+59 
-68 SLAGTTIKVAAS
+68 IKVKAFTDGPSILRATSDGSINVSAFAS
-80 PVPHAEILKVAGDI
+80 WA
-94 LAKADITLDVVEYTD
+94 
-109 YVQPNLVTESGEVDA
+109 
-124 NYFQHGPYLE
+124 YLE
-134 DFNEKNNTH
+134 AYNKSKSNTGQQ
-143 LVSVAAIHYEPLGL
+143 VALATTYLEPMGIYSSKYKKLS
-157 YPGKTKELK
+157 
-166 DLQDGATVA
+166 DLPKGATIA
-175 VPNDATNEARAL
+175 LANNAANEARGL
-187 LLLQDAGLI
+187 LLLQSAGLI

-210 DIVSNPKKFKF
+210 DIVSNTKKFKF

-263 DQSTK
+263 NQSTK